1 MTLQQVFERILK
13 TQLQTMRT
21 CVEIEIRLRTVEIA
35 LVDAVPH
42 SAERLAAE
50 AEAQRDLH
58 RRDLESLELLI
69 AEAQEADSHLVQ

>member
-1 MTLQQVFERILK
+1 MTLQQVFERILR

-35 LVDAVPH
+35 LVHAVPD

-50 AEAQRDLH
+50 AEAQRNLH

-69 AEAQEADSHLVQ
+69 QEAQESDSRLVQ